1 MRYLLGFFI
10 TIGLIILLVVL
21 LVGGGGGSKVPK
33 TSKPLYDYAT
43 SGAQAIMTIDGQ
55 INANSQHAKIRI
67 TVDHD
72 NVTYEKIDG
81 YDDNVTDMHTYS
93 NTVEAYDAFLH
104 ALQHAGFTQGDTDKK
119 LADYQGFC
127 PLGQRY
133 IFELKQ
139 DDRSLER
146 FWATNCGGTKTYKG
160 KLGTTIEL
168 FQLQV
173 PGYDKLTNDVHLQ

>member
-1 MRYLLGFFI
+1 MRYLVGFFI
-10 TIGLIILLVVL
+10 TIGLIILLIVL
-21 LVGGGGGSKVPK
+21 LVGGGGSKVPK
-33 TSKPLYDYAT
+33 TSKALYSYAT
-43 SGAQAIMTIDGQ
+43 TSAQAIMTIDGQ
-55 INANSQHAKIRI
+55 INANSEHAKIRI

-72 NVTYEKIDG
+72 NVTYEKISG
-81 YDDNVTDMHTYS
+81 YDDGVTDMHTYD

-104 ALQHAGFTQGDTDKK
+104 ALQHAGFTEGNTDKK
-119 LADYQGFC
+119 LADYQGYC

-146 FWATNCGGTKTYKG
+146 LWATNCGGPKTYQG
-160 KLGTTIEL
+160 ILGATIDL